1 MTTLLPKARIPLPG
15 LERKLVILIGAV
27 AAGFFLL
34 LVYFWQIQ
42 ILQHEKFQSLADHN
56 RIRLVEMPAT
66 RGIIKDRNG
75 VILADSTPTYSI
87 AAIPEDMDSD
97 WESELISLAGYL
109 SRDAGEIVARFTEG
123 KNTGPYRA
131 VKIADNLAK
140 REVAIFETEN
150 DNFPGIN
157 LKVIPR
163 RYYPFG
169 DLGSHTFGYVGEISR
184 GQLTS
189 QLYRGARMGDIVGK
203 FGLEKIYDNYLR
215 GKDGGRQVEVN
226 ARGREINVL
235 GINEPVPGLNLV
247 LSVDTRL
254 QRTLEE
260 AFTGE
265 QGAAVV
271 MDVRTGGVLAM
282 LSKPGF
288 DPNEFSMRLSSERWQ
303 EILKEPSHPLQNRAL
318 QGVYPPGS
326 TFKVVTAA
334 AALMEGSIDPDEE
347 LFCPGSYRYGH
358 RTYRDWKAGG
368 HGKVNLFKGIVESC
382 DVYFYQA
389 GERTGIEGLSMWA
402 FDLGLGQKTGIDL
415 PGEMEGLIPN
425 ASWKK
430 RVKKEPWFP
439 GETLSAAIGQGF
451 VLITPIQMVSLYS
464 TIARRGLVIEPHLVS
479 RIESV
484 SGQVVEEKN
493 LEIKR
498 RSGVSQEVWNR
509 ITEALVGVVENDKGT
524 GRGVRTRGMKIA
536 GKTGTAQ
543 VVRLDEWQGKKEED
557 IPWKLRDHAWFAAFA
572 PYDDPE
578 IAIAVVVEH
587 GGHGSSSAGPVVAKF
602 LRKYKKIM
610 GEQSAAS
617 ESAAGGKL

>member
-1 MTTLLPKARIPLPG
+1 MTTLVPKAKIPLPG
-15 LERKLVILIGAV
+15 LERKLVVLIAV
-27 AAGFFLL
+27 IAASFLFLL
-34 LVYFWQIQ
+34 VFFWRIQ
-42 ILQHEKFQSLADHN
+42 IIQHKKFQSLADHN

-75 VILADSTPTYSI
+75 VILADSTPNYSL
-87 AAIPEDMDSD
+87 AAVPEDMNED
-97 WESELISLAGYL
+97 WEEELRSLADL
-109 SRDAGEIVARFTEG
+109 LARDADDIVARFRDG
-123 KNTGPYRA
+123 MSVGSYRA
-131 VKIADNLAK
+131 VKISENLNG
-140 REVAIFETEN
+140 REVAIIETES

-169 DLGSHTFGYVGEISR
+169 KMASHMLGYVGEISR
-184 GQLTS
+184 DQLS
-189 QLYRGARMGDIVGK
+189 SRLYRGARMRDIIGK
-203 FGLEKIYDNYLR
+203 SGLEKIYDNYLR

-226 ARGREINVL
+226 ARGKEINVL

-247 LSVDTRL
+247 LSMDVLL
-254 QRTLEE
+254 QKALEK

-271 MDVRTGGVLAM
+271 MDVKTGGILAM

-288 DPNEFSMRLSSERWQ
+288 DPNEFSMRLSSDRWQ
-303 EILKEPSHPLQNRAL
+303 DILMEPSHPLQNRAV

-334 AALMEGSIDPDEE
+334 AALMEKAIDPDEE
-347 LFCPGSYRYGH
+347 LFCPGYYRYGN
-358 RTYRDWKAGG
+358 RTYRDWKRSG

-389 GERTGIEGLSMWA
+389 GERTGIDGLSRWA
-402 FDLGLGQKTGIDL
+402 FDLGLGKKTGIDL
-415 PGEMEGLIPN
+415 PGELEGLIPT
-425 ASWKK
+425 SGWKK

-451 VLITPIQMVSLYS
+451 VLLTPIQMVSLYS
-464 TIARRGLVIEPHLVS
+464 TIARKGLLIEPHVVS

-484 SGQVVEEKN
+484 TGQVMEEKS

-498 RSGVSQEVWNR
+498 RSGVSQEVFNR
-509 ITEALVGVVENDKGT
+509 IVEALVGVVENDKGT
-524 GRGVRTRGMKIA
+524 GRGIRTRGFKIA

-543 VVRLDEWQGKKEED
+543 VVRLEEWRGKKEKD
-557 IPWKLRDHAWFAAFA
+557 IPWELRDHAWFAAFA
-572 PYDDPE
+572 PYDNPE
-578 IAIAVVVEH
+578 VAIAVVVEH
-587 GGHGSSSAGPVVAKF
+587 GGHGSSSAGPVVARF
-602 LRKYKKIM
+602 LRKYQKIM
-610 GEQSAAS
+610 DERKVAL
-617 ESAAGGKL
+617 AGGNGEVL